1 MSKQKHVIIFFC
13 LRAIWATILAGAMFS
28 CDLNDDGRKY
38 DGESKLSKIKA
49 LEGSYTAAADE
60 DAISLEADQLPSAVS
75 VAELLGTVALRDI
88 GLQDFE
94 LELRADDSTGTLV
107 LTIYPDGIQPPDG
120 PNNMVGMVVKT
131 IHIRGFRAVS
141 TSQESTAS
149 GVTSELNDQVAQSYE
164 EEVPSMDIR
173 ALGLGCTKRASE
185 ISASDLPSALTENL
199 QNSGQRLELLPHD
212 SAGELYLLFFYQDIP
227 DKLAE
232 IYVVKGFRKGP
243 AVKVEFSP
251 KPKNL
256 YHTGD
261 ELPISVKVQ
270 NLRENSYLKHKYRKS
285 GVMADGL
292 PVFIFLGSD
301 LVCVLAFPWETSETT
316 KSPESRV
323 YFVKDIEDDHIY
335 ESSLTLET
343 PKFID
348 KSELKIATKAYEVR
362 YAKPHYEVNFQFG
375 YKMHLKEIIKF
386 FNTHNNDETG
396 LALKGVYAE
405 YYRLCKNHRG
415 KYPSLDPNG
424 IKNEMLKEYVT
435 KCQKEIEQKEKE
447 IEAHK
452 RHIKKYGKFY
462 KISSLCFKV
471 ITYFE
476 LACSAVSVVA
486 TGGATLPAFLTSLAI
501 NEAMWMSDNITKDG
515 KVTKE
520 EGSAEELVEG
530 PASAPALLWGEV
542 DISPDGGADTI
553 VNIPAFKAK
562 EGGPGLAACLGSG
575 IKTIKK
581 GTKLFLPS
589 ADHPPKPKRLETVSK
604 IIKSKG
610 VKGGFTMST
619 FASAAINFAS
629 FAKSKKMAK
638 KAKRLQQEKQL
649 LEFER
654 DMLEKLENDPG
665 ARDTIIACEEGKA
678 QGKVDLK
685 GDEFCVNDSYE
696 MIKEELD
703 EKMKNNRDPLDKGYR
718 GRLYNIMSCQCNGK
732 EEFIYQTIKYDHKES
747 GARINNYADH
757 FYKLNERGEIIY
769 RASGEKV
776 DNVLDMYG
784 DHYPGL
790 EHRTNDEVSAEIVDY
805 TNELLDEH
813 PEPVNCWS
821 PAS

>member
-1 MSKQKHVIIFFC
+1 MSKQKYVIIFFC

-386 FNTHNNDETG
+386 FNIHNKDKTG

-452 RHIKKYGKFY
+452 RHIKKHAKLY
-462 KISSLCFKV
+462 KWANLCFKV
-471 ITYFE
+471 ITYIE
-476 LACSAVSVVA
+476 LACSAASVLA
-486 TGGATLPAFLTSLAI
+486 TGGATLPAFLTSLTLNHATLI
-501 NEAMWMSDNITKDG
+501 SDKITKDG
-515 KVTKE
+515 KVTDGDALSMVVPVKD
-520 EGSAEELVEG
+520 AAVVDALELR
-530 PASAPALLWGEV
+530 L
-542 DISPDGGADTI
+542 DGVVTENI

-575 IKTIKK
+575 AKIIKK
-581 GTKLFLPS
+581 VTFDQFLPS
-589 ADHPPKPKRLETVSK
+589 PPEPKSGGISKALMKAGSRAKP
-604 IIKSKG
+604 
-610 VKGGFTMST
+610 GFTMST
-619 FASAAINFAS
+619 FASAALNFAC
-629 FAKSKKMAK
+629 FANSKKMAK
-638 KAKRLQQEKQL
+638 KAQRLEQEKQH

-654 DMLEKLENDPG
+654 KMLEVLENDPG
-665 ARDTIIACEEGKA
+665 ARDIIIACEEGKA

-732 EEFIYQTIKYDHKES
+732 EEFIYQTIKYYHKES